1 MLKLMQHEAAVLY
14 STWPGFQNL
23 CMASLLPAVMV
34 WARALGII
42 LPLSARLGALLC
54 TLRKAAEEAAVLV
67 PVLVVVVLGFGT
79 TLYAVYRDI
88 IPEYHSLAGSLRML
102 VAITGGELSLMV
114 SHASRQQL

>member
-1 MLKLMQHEAAVLY
+1 VACTCKCGTFADSRYVLLHSYML
-14 STWPGFQNL
+14 
-23 CMASLLPAVMV
+23 AVMV

-79 TLYAVYRDI
+79 TLFAVYEEV
-88 IPEYHSLAGSLRML
+88 IPRYSTLAGSLRML
-102 VAITGGELSLMV
+102 VAITGGELNLMV
-114 SHASRQQL
+114 SNKCHSKQVVM

>member
-1 MLKLMQHEAAVLY
+1 MYPIFAAC
-14 STWPGFQNL
+14 T
-23 CMASLLPAVMV
+23 AVMV

-54 TLRKAAEEAAVLV
+54 TLRKAAEEAAVLA

-79 TLYAVYRDI
+79 TLFAVYRDI

-102 VAITGGELSLMV
+102 VAITGGELNLV
-114 SHASRQQL
+114 VRPASRQL